1 MTKIT
6 LSVPEIHCGS
16 CEKLIKASLSD
27 VEWIKSIAVDLAT
40 KDVEISYDAEKL
52 SPNQLSDLIHEWTGY
67 TATPKGKLWHIAP
80 KGISLLDKGGDRGG
94 FVSESSKDSTQ
105 MLSLDIEGM
114 HCSSCALLIE
124 KSLKKVSGVQN
135 ANVNF
140 SSSQAL
146 VKVDPNIS
154 QAALLKA
161 VENAWYHGSIIDD
174 AHKVDEH
181 EKRQKETKHWK
192 SKFIWSAILSIPMI
206 AFMFYDFFPALIPG
220 EKLIMPRT
228 AVISFMLT
236 IPILFVIGL
245 DFFKWFRSAL
255 KIRTLNMYSLIAI
268 GTGVAFL
275 YSIYNYVLFI
285 YQTGYWIG
293 LDGMKIPNIYFEVA
307 GLLVMFVTLGKYLE
321 AKAKGSTSQAIEKLM
336 GLAPKTAKIK
346 KGNTFVDIAIDQV
359 KKGDILLV
367 KPGEKVPV
375 DGILHAGHSSIDES
389 MLTGES
395 IPVEKSIWAKA
406 FGWTINKLWSFEL
419 EATRVGNETALAQ
432 IIKLIQEAQGSKAPI
447 QGFADKISAIFVP
460 SVIGIALI
468 VFLVRFFLI
477 GASFGTAIVYF
488 SAVIVIACPCALGLA
503 TPTAL
508 MVGTGKWA
516 EQWILIKGGEPL
528 ETLCKVDTI
537 VFDKT
542 GTITEGKPQVT
553 DITALNTYDED
564 TILQIAVAL
573 EIKSEHPLAEAIV
586 NYWKEKKIDI
596 SKLTDFEAIP
606 GKGVKW
612 TIDGQVYFLGTKT
625 LLEDHKI
632 IITHQK
638 EIEQLES
645 EGKTVMLIAT
655 DKAMIGTIAVA
666 DTVKASSLEAIKRL
680 KAMGIAVYMITG
692 DNQLTAHAIAQ
703 QVGIDNVF
711 AQVLPEHKS
720 SKVQELQAQ
729 WHVVA
734 MVGDGINDSPA
745 LTQADVGIAM
755 GSWADV
761 AMEAGSVVIMSN
773 NLNDVVTAIK
783 LSKETV
789 AKIKQNMFFAL
800 FYNVLGIPIAGGV
813 LASRG
818 LTLKPEF
825 AGLAMAMSSVSVVL
839 NSLLLKFFN
848 AKKKNRLSIFAPVI
862 MTVIFLGFF
871 RNFAQIGNGQS
882 TFSSQQ
888 ISLGLKT
895 DIVDYLLKAQNKIW
909 FTPNGT
915 PKVFLESDQILSGI
929 VLAEWSGFTVGGKEP
944 EMVIGFSE
952 AQMMKKERLIQK
964 AGDSLKDFFG
974 LPSVKI
980 IGILPPTNTLLD
992 EVHLINQAGF
1002 GGLAVMQTIRIE
1014 WSVFEGLDIFYHF
1027 DAANIPLK
1035 MQNLINPRA
1044 FTYEADGK
1052 TYGVIYLWYDAAQ
1065 EMKAKKEFSQPFD
1078 IIEEWGNEYA
1088 IAGLAK
1094 KTFTLLDMMHFIP
1107 RN

>member
-1 MTKIT
+1 MNKI
-6 LSVPEIHCGS
+6 
-16 CEKLIKASLSD
+16 
-27 VEWIKSIAVDLAT
+27 
-40 KDVEISYDAEKL
+40 
-52 SPNQLSDLIHEWTGY
+52 Y
-67 TATPKGKLWHIAP
+67 T
-80 KGISLLDKGGDRGG
+80 
-94 FVSESSKDSTQ
+94 
-105 MLSLDIEGM
+105 LDIEGM

-124 KSLKKVSGVQN
+124 KSLKNVSGVQH

-146 VKVDPNIS
+146 VKADPNIS
-154 QAALLKA
+154 QTDLLKA
-161 VENAWYHGSIIDD
+161 VENAGYHGSIIDD

-192 SKFIWSAILSIPMI
+192 LRFLWSAILSIPMI
-206 AFMFYDFFPALIPG
+206 VFMIYDFFPARIRG
-220 EKLIMPRT
+220 ESVIMPRT
-228 AVISFMLT
+228 AVISLILT

-245 DFFKWFRSAL
+245 DFFKGFRSAL
-255 KIRTLNMYSLIAI
+255 KMKTFNMYSLIAI
-268 GTGVAFL
+268 WTGVAFL
-275 YSIYNYVLFI
+275 YSLYNFILFI
-285 YQTGYWIG
+285 YQTGSWIG
-293 LDGMKIPNIYFEVA
+293 LDGMMIPNIYFEVA
-307 GLLVMFVTLGKYLE
+307 GLLVMFVNLGKYLE
-321 AKAKGSTSQAIEKLM
+321 AKSKGSTSQAIEKLM
-336 GLAPKTAKIK
+336 GLAPKTAKVK
-346 KGNTFVDIAIDQV
+346 RGNAFVDIAIDQV

-375 DGILHAGHSSIDES
+375 DGVLHAGHSSIDES

-395 IPVEKSIWAKA
+395 IPVEKTIWSKV

-419 EATRVGNETALAQ
+419 EATKVGNETALAQ

-460 SVIGIALI
+460 SVIGIALL
-468 VFLVRFFLI
+468 VFLVRFFVI
-477 GASFGTAIVYF
+477 GASFGTSLLYF

-516 EQWILIKGGEPL
+516 EQGILIKGGEPL

-553 DITALNTYDED
+553 DITAFHDYDEE
-564 TILQIAVAL
+564 TVLQIAVAL

-586 NYWKEKKIDI
+586 NYGKEKKII
-596 SKLTDFEAIP
+596 PSKLVDFQAIP

-612 TIDGQVYFLGTKT
+612 TIDGQIYFLGTKW
-625 LLEDHKI
+625 LLADHKI
-632 IITHQK
+632 DIIQHA

-655 DKAMIGTIAVA
+655 DKEMIGTIAVA
-666 DTVKASSLEAIKRL
+666 DTVKSTSLEAVKRL
-680 KAMGIAVYMITG
+680 KAMWITVYMITG
-692 DNQLTAHAIAQ
+692 DNERTAKAIAQ

-720 SKVQELQAQ
+720 SKVQSLQAQ
-729 WHVVA
+729 WHIVA

-755 GSWADV
+755 GSGADV
-761 AMEAGSVVIMSN
+761 AMESGSVVIMSN
-773 NLNDVVTAIK
+773 NLHDVVTAIK

-789 AKIKQNMFFAL
+789 GKIKQNMFFAL
-800 FYNVLGIPIAGGV
+800 FYNVLGIPIAGGI

-839 NSLLLKFFN
+839 NSLLLKFFH
-848 AKKKNRLSIFAPVI
+848 AKKVNRLSRFAPAI
-862 MTVIFLGFF
+862 MTIVFLAFF
-871 RNFAQIGNGQS
+871 RNFAQIGNGQG
-882 TFSSQQ
+882 TFSAQQ

-895 DIVDYLLKAQNKIW
+895 DIVNYLTTAQNKIW

-915 PKVFLESDQILSGI
+915 PKVFLESDQTLKGL
-929 VLAEWSGFTVGGKEP
+929 VLAEWSGFTVGGKDP
-944 EMVIGFSE
+944 EMLIGFTE
-952 AQMMKKERLIQK
+952 AQMMKRERLIKK
-964 AGDSLKDFFG
+964 AGDSLTDFFG

-980 IGILPPTNTLLD
+980 IGILAPTNTSLD
-992 EVHLINQAGF
+992 EVHLINQPGF
-1002 GGLAVMQTIRIE
+1002 SGLNITQNISIE
-1014 WSVFEGLDIFYHF
+1014 GSVFEWLDIFYRF
-1027 DAANIPLK
+1027 DANNIPLK
-1035 MQNLINPRA
+1035 IQNLINSKTFSYR
-1044 FTYEADGK
+1044 ADGK

-1065 EMKAKKEFSQPFD
+1065 EMKSKKEFSQLFD
-1078 IIEEWGNEYA
+1078 IIEEWGTDYA
-1088 IAGLAK
+1088 IAGIAK
-1094 KTFTLLDMMHFIP
+1094 KTYTLLDMMHFIP
-1107 RN
+1107 NQ

>member
-1 MTKIT
+1 MTKIIT
-6 LSVPEIHCGS
+6 V
-16 CEKLIKASLSD
+16 
-27 VEWIKSIAVDLAT
+27 
-40 KDVEISYDAEKL
+40 
-52 SPNQLSDLIHEWTGY
+52 
-67 TATPKGKLWHIAP
+67 
-80 KGISLLDKGGDRGG
+80 
-94 FVSESSKDSTQ
+94 
-105 MLSLDIEGM
+105 DIEGM
-114 HCSSCALLIE
+114 HCNSCALLIE
-124 KSLKKVSGVQN
+124 KSLKTVSGVQH

-146 VKVDPNIS
+146 VKVDPSIS
-154 QAALLKA
+154 QTDLLQA
-161 VENAWYHGSIIDD
+161 VENAGYHGSIIDD

-181 EKRQKETKHWK
+181 DKRAKETKHWK
-192 SKFIWSAILSIPMI
+192 AKFLWSAILSIPMI
-206 AFMFYDFFPALIPG
+206 AFMIYDFFPARIPG
-220 EKLIMPRT
+220 EAIVMPRT
-228 AVISFMLT
+228 AAISLILT

-255 KIRTLNMYSLIAI
+255 KMKTFNMYSLIAI

-285 YQTGYWIG
+285 YQTGSWIG
-293 LDGMKIPNIYFEVA
+293 LDGMMVPNIYFEVA

-346 KGNTFVDIAIDQV
+346 QGNTFVDIAIDHV
-359 KKGDILLV
+359 KKWDILLV

-460 SVIGIALI
+460 SVIGIALV

-477 GASFGTAIVYF
+477 GASFGTALLYF

-516 EQWILIKGGEPL
+516 EQWILIKGWEPL
-528 ETLCKVDTI
+528 ETLCKIDTI

-586 NYWKEKKIDI
+586 NYGKEKKITT

-612 TIDGQVYFLGTKT
+612 TIDGQIYFLGTKR

-655 DKAMIGTIAVA
+655 DKEMIGTIAVA

-680 KAMGIAVYMITG
+680 KAMGITVYMITG
-692 DNQLTAHAIAQ
+692 DNQRTAHAIAQ

-761 AMEAGSVVIMSN
+761 AMEAGSVVIISN

-839 NSLLLKFFN
+839 NSLLLKFFS

-862 MTVIFLGFF
+862 MTVVFLWFF

-882 TFSSQQ
+882 TFSSQK

-895 DIVDYLLKAQNKIW
+895 DIVDYLVKAQNKIW

-915 PKVFLESDQILSGI
+915 PKVFLESDQVLSGI

-944 EMVIGFSE
+944 EMVIGFTE
-952 AQMMKKERLIQK
+952 AQMMKRERLIQK

-974 LPSVKI
+974 LSSVKI
-980 IGILPPTNTLLD
+980 IGILPPTKTLLD
-992 EVHLINQAGF
+992 EVHIMN
-1002 GGLAVMQTIRIE
+1002 AVAFSWTAVQESLFITQTPLE
-1014 WSVFEGLDIFYHF
+1014 ELKIFYYYN
-1027 DAANIPLK
+1027 DTSIPSKLQNI
-1035 MQNLINPRA
+1035 INPKK
-1044 FTYEADGK
+1044 TSYEIDGK
-1052 TYGVIYLWYDAAQ
+1052 LYKALYIGYDEAQMMIAENLFTKQFDTIDNLFGNDVI
-1065 EMKAKKEFSQPFD
+1065 
-1078 IIEEWGNEYA
+1078 
-1088 IAGLAK
+1088 IAGLPK

-1107 RN
+1107 KE